1 MTENTQKKTAPKSS
15 TAIDVEQ
22 PSVKNNTTIIPQ
34 KIEDCNDLQT
44 ISMEELFDN
53 VYPPRACIVENLLY
67 VGTYLF
73 VGSPKVGKSFFMAQL
88 GYSVGTGTDLW
99 GYRVNQGGTLYLAL
113 EDNYSR
119 LQQQLSTMYGTETTP
134 NFHMAIVAKKLNEGL
149 DKQLES
155 YMKKYPNTKLII
167 IDTLKKIRGKENEQ
181 YSYSNDYDIV
191 DNLKSFTDNYNICL
205 LVVHHTRKQFA
216 EDAFETISG
225 SNGLLGAADGAFIMQ
240 KLKRVEGKA
249 TLDITGRDQADQKL
263 HLQFDQDTF
272 LWNMTKAE
280 NKITAPPPDEV
291 LEKISALLTVENPW
305 WSGAASDLLPL
316 LSEVDLQPNT
326 LTRKLNVNVERLL
339 NEYNIR
345 YENSRTRQGSHI
357 KLTLLDM
364 PPCDD
369 VTVI

>member
-1 MTENTQKKTAPKSS
+1 MSENTQKKTAPSTS

-22 PSVKNNTTIIPQ
+22 PSVKNNTMIIPQ
-34 KIEDCNDLQT
+34 KNQDCNDLQT

-88 GYSVGTGTDLW
+88 GYSVGSGTDLW
-99 GYRVNQGGTLYLAL
+99 GYKVNQGGALYLAL

-119 LQQQLSTMYGTETTP
+119 LQQRLSTMYGTETTP
-134 NFHMAIVAKKLNEGL
+134 NFHMAILAKKLGDGL
-149 DKQLES
+149 DKQLENF
-155 YMKKYPNTKLII
+155 MQKYPNTKLII
-167 IDTLKKIRGKENEQ
+167 IDTLKKIRDKESEQ
-181 YSYSNDYDIV
+181 YSYNNDYDIV
-191 DNLKSFTDNYNICL
+191 DSLKSFTDNHDVCL
-205 LVVHHTRKQFA
+205 LVVHHTRKQNA
-216 EDAFETISG
+216 EDAFDTISG

-240 KLKRVEGKA
+240 KIKRIEGKA

-263 HLQFDQDTF
+263 HLEFDQDTF
-272 LWNMTKAE
+272 LWNLTKSE
-280 NKITAPPPDEV
+280 NKIATPPPDPL
-291 LEKISALLTVENPW
+291 LEKIRTLLTAENLS

-326 LTRKLNVNVERLL
+326 LTRKLNVSVERLL
-339 NEYNIR
+339 NDYNIR

-357 KLTLLDM
+357 KLTLLDT